1 MSEYIRN
8 LPCQVKLRYLD
19 KVVCIDS
26 IDPYTITSEMFLNDQ
41 SVLPVVGPFDI
52 MTYLVI
58 THSAYTSQ
66 QIKAYKSLE
75 AYQYYKAGF
84 VHNVKH
90 VQINNHFVILAKVKH
105 SQRINAPDLLP
116 WVILTSD
123 GSVKTAHCTCMVG
136 LGEACSHIAAVLFYI
151 HCQVQDSLSCT
162 SQLCKWEVPKYSKK
176 VEFKQVRDMHWSKK
190 CVSYDDCKRKDVTPL
205 EGSEL
210 QSFLDKIYETSPN
223 APIFQ
228 ITEPYSTKPFEKL
241 SLDELRLIQFNIAI
255 SEEHQANVADATAI
269 NRFSTQLW
277 YDHQSGRIT
286 DHLFKSVCEDSVDN
300 PSLTLI
306 KRICYPLKMEIKAIT
321 SPDILVIGDCCD
333 GGGVVEIKYP
343 HEIRELGYSIEDFAN
358 IDGSYLIKNG
368 NEYTIDQS
376 HSC

>member
-1 MSEYIRN
+1 
-8 LPCQVKLRYLD
+8 
-19 KVVCIDS
+19 
-26 IDPYTITSEMFLNDQ
+26 MFLNDQ

-228 ITEPYSTKPFEKL
+228 ITEPYVT
-241 SLDELRLIQFNIAI
+241 I

-306 KRICYPLKMEIKAIT
+306 KRICYPLKMEIKAI
-321 SPDILVIGDCCD
+321 SKKHELS
-333 GGGVVEIKYP
+333 IKESAGNAYYN
-343 HEIRELGYSIEDFAN
+343 HAVNYHKNLSANFA
-358 IDGSYLIKNG
+358 GLIIN
-368 NEYTIDQS
+368 
-376 HSC
+376 